1 MPYRLE
7 PDRPV
12 GEDVRRVALACIDDV
27 RTHVDQLGTPGM
39 DGNATETAVHETRK
53 RCKELR
59 GLLRLVRPALGSQYG
74 RLNAHD
80 RDAAKEL
87 STLRD
92 AQTLLD
98 TEARHLDDLSDLLG
112 DDHDLAVLVERLERD
127 AHARRARRRR
137 HRARHR
143 PRPTSPGRSSQRRL
157 RPRSP
162 RVRRQV
168 RGVRPPARV
177 SVGGGNRRPPPRRRA
192 RHCGARA
199 HLPRGRHARV
209 PRRGRQL
216 PVTDAQPE
224 RESTMLPAGSSR
236 KAVSPELFHTADP
249 EMHQC
254 RSDDESEPH
263 PVRTVTDAPGS
274 RPKPPGNP

>member
-127 AHARRARRRR
+127 AHADALEGVDIEPAIALARRRQADLR
-137 HRARHR
+137 SDAFDL
-143 PRPTSPGRSSQRRL
+143 GRRVYADKSEEFVRRL
-157 RPRSP
+157 VSP
-162 RVRRQV
+162 W
-168 RGVRPPARV
+168 AAAIDA
-177 SVGGGNRRPPPRRRA
+177 RRRDDE
-192 RHCGARA
+192 
-199 HLPRGRHARV
+199 HATV
-209 PRRGRQL
+209 
-216 PVTDAQPE
+216 E
-224 RESTMLPAGSSR
+224 RERTFLVADMPEFPDVGANSR
-236 KAVSPELFHTADP
+236 
-249 EMHQC
+249 
-254 RSDDESEPH
+254 
-263 PVRTVTDAPGS
+263 
-274 RPKPPGNP
+274 